1 VATSGGSP
9 KSSSL
14 IVIVPGK
21 LLQQLARGSVGG
33 NLLDLG
39 NAILLPLDD
48 LEQAD
53 IAQELME
60 QAVTLLRVVYAM
72 VLSTEF
78 WSSAINW

>member
-1 VATSGGSP
+1 MATSGGSP